1 MRLEI
6 DPADL
11 RRHRSLVTAAGRQ
24 VTTDGLALLSDAFDK
39 RLGRL
44 TVAQQKDLKNLL
56 EKIL

>member
-1 MRLEI
+1 VRREI

-11 RRHRSLVTAAGRQ
+11 RRHRLLLTDAGRR
-24 VTTDGLALLSDAFDK
+24 VAADGLRLLSDEFDK

-44 TVAQQKDLKNLL
+44 SVAQQKDLKNLL